1 LHFDSAPLDAPAAE
15 RCFARAFL
23 FEKEQVDMLSAYH
36 DQLINI
42 RRQLHQNPEE
52 GWSEFTTTAF
62 LVTTLRGY
70 GYDVLTGR
78 KVVAPEAC
86 LGREESVVKAGLERA
101 RRNGVSEELLSE
113 MEELT
118 GCVAVLDTGRPGPTL
133 AIRFDIDCVPVTEC
147 TDDTHVPAK
156 EGFISKNPGFMHACG
171 HDAHMSMGLA
181 VAHWVM
187 DNKDKLSGKIKIL
200 FQPAEEGVRGA
211 AGMAASGILDDCDYF
226 LGSHVAMSAK
236 SGEIA
241 TNLYGYLCTTK
252 LDVTFHGKP
261 AHAGACP
268 QEGRNALTAAAN
280 ATVQMMGISRHSG
293 GMTRINIGQ
302 LIAGEGRNVIPSK
315 AVMKL
320 EVRGETGEI
329 NQYMVDQVTNICKGI
344 AMSFGV
350 TYEMRKMGEAVD
362 LTADQ
367 ELVDILNAAG
377 RATPGITV
385 VDKALNFGGSE
396 DATILARRVQAH
408 GGKAAFFLWGSD
420 RPSGHHTSTFDI
432 KESDLDPALEVWTH
446 IIPAILK

>member
-1 LHFDSAPLDAPAAE
+1 
-15 RCFARAFL
+15 
-23 FEKEQVDMLSAYH
+23 MLSAYH

-367 ELVDILNAAG
+367 ELIDILNAAG

>member
-1 LHFDSAPLDAPAAE
+1 
-15 RCFARAFL
+15 
-23 FEKEQVDMLSAYH
+23 MLSAYH

-156 EGFISKNPGFMHACG
+156 EGFISKNPGLMHACG

>member
-1 LHFDSAPLDAPAAE
+1 
-15 RCFARAFL
+15 
-23 FEKEQVDMLSAYH
+23 MLSAYH

-52 GWSEFTTTAF
+52 GWSEFTTAAF

-86 LGREESVVKAGLERA
+86 LGREESVVKVGLERA

-293 GMTRINIGQ
+293 GMTRINVGQ

>member
-1 LHFDSAPLDAPAAE
+1 
-15 RCFARAFL
+15 
-23 FEKEQVDMLSAYH
+23 MLSAYH

-70 GYDVLTGR
+70 GYDVLLGR
-78 KVVAPEAC
+78 KVIDPEAC

-101 RRNGVSEELLSE
+101 RRNGVSEELLAE

-147 TDDTHVPAK
+147 TDETHVPAK

-236 SGEIA
+236 SGELA

-252 LDVTFHGKP
+252 FDVTFHGKP

-268 QEGRNALTAAAN
+268 QDGRNALAAAAN
-280 ATVQMMGISRHSG
+280 ATVQMLGISRHSE

-302 LIAGEGRNVIPSK
+302 LIAGEGSNVIPSK

-329 NQYMVDQVTNICKGI
+329 NQYMVDQVTNICKGV

-377 RATPGITV
+377 RATEGVTV

-420 RPSGHHTSTFDI
+420 RPSGHHTATFDI
-432 KESDLDPALEVWTH
+432 NEKDLDTALEVWTH
-446 IIPAILK
+446 IIPSILK

>member
-1 LHFDSAPLDAPAAE
+1 
-15 RCFARAFL
+15 
-23 FEKEQVDMLSAYH
+23 MLSAYH

-293 GMTRINIGQ
+293 GMTRINVGQ

-385 VDKALNFGGSE
+385 VDKVLNFGGSE

>member
-1 LHFDSAPLDAPAAE
+1 
-15 RCFARAFL
+15 
-23 FEKEQVDMLSAYH
+23 MLSAYH
-36 DQLINI
+36 DQLINF
-42 RRQLHQNPEE
+42 RRQLHQLPEE
-52 GWSEFTTTAF
+52 GWSEFSTTAL
-62 LVTTLRGY
+62 LVKTLREY
-70 GYDVLTGR
+70 GYEVLLGR
-78 KVVAPEAC
+78 KIVNPEAC
-86 LGREESVVKAGLERA
+86 LGRSETVVKAGIERA
-101 RRNGVSEELLSE
+101 RQNGVSEELLEE
-113 MEELT
+113 MQELT

-133 AIRFDIDCVPVTEC
+133 AVRFDIDCVPVTEC
-147 TDDTHVPAK
+147 SDETHLPAK

-268 QEGRNALTAAAN
+268 QDGRNALAAAAN
-280 ATVQMMGISRHSG
+280 AAVQMLGISRHSG
-293 GMTRINIGQ
+293 GMTRINVGQ

-329 NQYMVDQVTNICKGI
+329 NQYMVDQVTNICKGV
-344 AMSFGV
+344 ALSFDV

-377 RATPGITV
+377 KATPGITV

-420 RPSGHHTSTFDI
+420 RPSGHHTATFDV

-446 IIPAILK
+446 IIPSIMK

>member
-1 LHFDSAPLDAPAAE
+1 
-15 RCFARAFL
+15 
-23 FEKEQVDMLSAYH
+23 MLSAYH

-147 TDDTHVPAK
+147 TDDMHVPAK

-293 GMTRINIGQ
+293 GMTRINVGQ

>member
-1 LHFDSAPLDAPAAE
+1 
-15 RCFARAFL
+15 
-23 FEKEQVDMLSAYH
+23 MLSAYH

-293 GMTRINIGQ
+293 GMTRINVGQ

-408 GGKAAFFLWGSD
+408 GGKAAFFLWGSG

>member
-1 LHFDSAPLDAPAAE
+1 
-15 RCFARAFL
+15 
-23 FEKEQVDMLSAYH
+23 MLSAYH

-118 GCVAVLDTGRPGPTL
+118 GCVGVLDTGRPGPTL

-293 GMTRINIGQ
+293 GMTRINVGQ

>member
-1 LHFDSAPLDAPAAE
+1 
-15 RCFARAFL
+15 
-23 FEKEQVDMLSAYH
+23 MLSAYH

-293 GMTRINIGQ
+293 GMTRINVGQ

-320 EVRGETGEI
+320 EVRGETGKI

-446 IIPAILK
+446 IIPTILK

>member
-1 LHFDSAPLDAPAAE
+1 
-15 RCFARAFL
+15 
-23 FEKEQVDMLSAYH
+23 MLSAYH

-101 RRNGVSEELLSE
+101 RRIGVSEELLSE

-293 GMTRINIGQ
+293 GMPRNNVGQ

>member
-1 LHFDSAPLDAPAAE
+1 
-15 RCFARAFL
+15 
-23 FEKEQVDMLSAYH
+23 MLSAYH

-52 GWSEFTTTAF
+52 GWSEFTTTVF

-293 GMTRINIGQ
+293 GMTRINVGQ

>member
-1 LHFDSAPLDAPAAE
+1 
-15 RCFARAFL
+15 
-23 FEKEQVDMLSAYH
+23 MLSAYH

-70 GYDVLTGR
+70 GYDVLLGR
-78 KVVAPEAC
+78 KVIDPEAC

-101 RRNGVSEELLSE
+101 RRNGVSEELLAE

-147 TDDTHVPAK
+147 TDETHVPAK

-211 AGMAASGILDDCDYF
+211 AGMAASGVLDDCDYF

-268 QEGRNALTAAAN
+268 QDGRNALAAAAN

-293 GMTRINIGQ
+293 GMTRINVGQ

-329 NQYMVDQVTNICKGI
+329 NQYMVDQVTNICKGV
-344 AMSFGV
+344 ALGFGV

-396 DATILARRVQAH
+396 DATILACRVQAH

>member
-1 LHFDSAPLDAPAAE
+1 
-15 RCFARAFL
+15 
-23 FEKEQVDMLSAYH
+23 MLSAYH

-156 EGFISKNPGFMHACG
+156 KGFISKNPGFMHACG

>member
-1 LHFDSAPLDAPAAE
+1 
-15 RCFARAFL
+15 
-23 FEKEQVDMLSAYH
+23 MLSAYH

-293 GMTRINIGQ
+293 GMTRINVGQ

>member
-1 LHFDSAPLDAPAAE
+1 
-15 RCFARAFL
+15 
-23 FEKEQVDMLSAYH
+23 MLSAYH

-446 IIPAILK
+446 IIPAVLK

>member
-1 LHFDSAPLDAPAAE
+1 
-15 RCFARAFL
+15 
-23 FEKEQVDMLSAYH
+23 MLSAYH

-293 GMTRINIGQ
+293 GMTRINVGQ

-432 KESDLDPALEVWTH
+432 KESDLDPALEVWTQ

>member
-1 LHFDSAPLDAPAAE
+1 
-15 RCFARAFL
+15 
-23 FEKEQVDMLSAYH
+23 MLSAYH

-385 VDKALNFGGSE
+385 VDKDLNFGGSE

>member
-1 LHFDSAPLDAPAAE
+1 
-15 RCFARAFL
+15 
-23 FEKEQVDMLSAYH
+23 MLSAYH

-101 RRNGVSEELLSE
+101 RRNGVSEALLSE

-133 AIRFDIDCVPVTEC
+133 AIRFDIDCVPVIEC

-293 GMTRINIGQ
+293 GMTRINVGQ

>member
-1 LHFDSAPLDAPAAE
+1 
-15 RCFARAFL
+15 
-23 FEKEQVDMLSAYH
+23 MLSAYH

-385 VDKALNFGGSE
+385 VDKALNFGGRE

>member
-1 LHFDSAPLDAPAAE
+1 
-15 RCFARAFL
+15 
-23 FEKEQVDMLSAYH
+23 MLSAYH

-211 AGMAASGILDDCDYF
+211 AGMAASGILDDCNYF

-293 GMTRINIGQ
+293 GMTRINVGQ

>member
-1 LHFDSAPLDAPAAE
+1 
-15 RCFARAFL
+15 
-23 FEKEQVDMLSAYH
+23 MLSAYH

-329 NQYMVDQVTNICKGI
+329 NQYMVDQVTNICNGI

>member
-1 LHFDSAPLDAPAAE
+1 
-15 RCFARAFL
+15 
-23 FEKEQVDMLSAYH
+23 MLSAYH

-70 GYDVLTGR
+70 GYNVLTGR

-293 GMTRINIGQ
+293 GMTRINVGQ

>member
-1 LHFDSAPLDAPAAE
+1 
-15 RCFARAFL
+15 
-23 FEKEQVDMLSAYH
+23 MLSAYH

-86 LGREESVVKAGLERA
+86 LGREESVVKAGLQRA

>member
-1 LHFDSAPLDAPAAE
+1 
-15 RCFARAFL
+15 
-23 FEKEQVDMLSAYH
+23 MLSAYH

-181 VAHWVM
+181 VAHWVI

>member
-1 LHFDSAPLDAPAAE
+1 
-15 RCFARAFL
+15 
-23 FEKEQVDMLSAYH
+23 MLSAYH
-36 DQLINI
+36 DQLINF
-42 RRQLHQNPEE
+42 RRQLHQLPEE
-52 GWSEFTTTAF
+52 GWSEFTTTAL
-62 LVTTLRGY
+62 LVKTLREY
-70 GYDVLTGR
+70 GYEVLLGR
-78 KVVAPEAC
+78 KIVNPEAC
-86 LGREESVVKAGLERA
+86 LGRSETVVKAGIERA
-101 RRNGVSEELLSE
+101 RQNGVSEELLEE
-113 MEELT
+113 MQELT
-118 GCVAVLDTGRPGPTL
+118 GCVAVLDTERPGPTL
-133 AIRFDIDCVPVTEC
+133 AVRFDIDCVPVTEC
-147 TDDTHVPAK
+147 SDETHLPAK

-268 QEGRNALTAAAN
+268 QDGRNALAAAAN
-280 ATVQMMGISRHSG
+280 AAVQMLGISRHSG
-293 GMTRINIGQ
+293 GMTRINVGQ

-329 NQYMVDQVTNICKGI
+329 NQYMVDQVTNICKGV
-344 AMSFGV
+344 ALSFDV

-377 RATPGITV
+377 KATPGITV

-420 RPSGHHTSTFDI
+420 RPSGHHTATFDI

-446 IIPAILK
+446 IIPSIMK

>member
-1 LHFDSAPLDAPAAE
+1 
-15 RCFARAFL
+15 
-23 FEKEQVDMLSAYH
+23 MLSAYH

-101 RRNGVSEELLSE
+101 RRNGVSEQLLSE

-293 GMTRINIGQ
+293 GMTRINVGQ

>member
-1 LHFDSAPLDAPAAE
+1 
-15 RCFARAFL
+15 
-23 FEKEQVDMLSAYH
+23 MLSAYH

-211 AGMAASGILDDCDYF
+211 AGMAASGILDVCDYF